1 MLQYL
6 ETGSTDPCY
15 NLAFEQYVLENRK
28 DSDWLI
34 LWQNANTVVIGLN
47 QNTEEE
53 VNRAFVEA
61 HNITVVRR
69 MTGGGAVYHDLGNL
83 NYSFITDAGDT
94 ENLSIRRFTE
104 PVCRALR
111 AMGAEAESAGRNDI
125 LVGGKKVSGV
135 AQRIAGKRILH
146 HGTLLFDSDPE
157 MIAGALQ
164 VDPSKFTSKSA
175 KSVRSR
181 VGMLRDCL
189 PEGTDLQTFWQAIL
203 RELTPEGM
211 QRASLSEEELAEI
224 RRIAEERYRSWDWTW
239 GRSPDYAVR
248 RKRRFD
254 GGSLEVRMDV
264 HQGRIRDIVFYGDFM
279 AMAPQTALAASLRG
293 LRLER
298 EELEKALAAAD
309 LTPVFGSISA
319 GEIASLMLEEGDG
332 K

>member
-15 NLAFEQYVLENRK
+15 NLALEQYVLENRREG
-28 DSDWLI
+28 DWLI

-53 VNRAFVEA
+53 VNRAFIEA
-61 HNITVVRR
+61 HKITVVRR

-83 NYSFITDAGDT
+83 NYSFITDIGDV

-111 AMGAEAESAGRNDI
+111 TLGAAAESAGRNDI
-125 LVGGKKVSGV
+125 LVDGKKVSGV
-135 AQRIAGKRILH
+135 AQRIVGGRILH
-146 HGTLLFDSDPE
+146 HGTLLFDSDPV

-181 VGMLRDCL
+181 VGLLRDYL
-189 PEGTDLQTFWQAIL
+189 PEGTDLQMFWQAIL
-203 RELTPEGM
+203 RELTPEGV
-211 QRASLSEEELAEI
+211 QTAALSEEELAEI
-224 RRIAEERYRSWDWTW
+224 QRIAEEKYRSWDWTW
-239 GRSPDYAVR
+239 GRSPDYAVC

-254 GGSLEVRMDV
+254 GGILEVRMDV
-264 HQGRIRDIVFYGDFM
+264 HRGRISDLVFYGDFM
-279 AMAPQTALAASLRG
+279 ATAPQTGLADALCG
-293 LRLER
+293 LRLEY
-298 EELEKALAAAD
+298 EELREALARFD
-309 LTPVFGSISA
+309 LASIFGGITA
-319 GEIASLMLEEGDG
+319 EEIVSLMLEEGEG
-332 K
+332 E